1 MEGYLALM
9 IPIFALMI
17 PIVAILTKHQKEMA
31 QTYAQNQA
39 LQGNSQESAMLREEV
54 RQLRETVSA
63 LVLKVEDLSTER
75 ESDVATRV
83 RIGE

>member
-9 IPIFALMI
+9 IPIIALMI
-17 PIVAILTKHQKEMA
+17 PIVAMLLKHQKEMA
-31 QTYAQNQA
+31 QTYQQNN
-39 LQGNSQESAMLREEV
+39 LSQGNSQETAMLREEV
-54 RQLRETVSA
+54 RQLRTTVSA

-75 ESDVATRV
+75 EADVATRV